1 MLVTCS
7 ACSAKFQL
15 PDDKIRGRK
24 ARMKCKTCGAS
35 IAIDGTSLG
44 ANTSHA
50 APPPPSRRG
59 PPPRVHEQEVLTFND
74 QTVALGPGEAEA
86 LSRQSREG
94 ELSVA
99 PDLEDRI
106 TPVSNPRAAPSSLLD
121 DNYVDAAMDAL
132 EQKVFSVPAPHPGDA
147 KTAQPKPPTVDDDEA
162 TRMMDLPRLLSGG
175 PAAPSPPA
183 LKSSAPDGEVE
194 EATRM
199 MDLAGPAGLLGSAA
213 PRRADKDGEEATRIF
228 DAEPV
233 PRAPRLPPRPS
244 LPRAPTAS
252 PAAPTAPASA
262 AAELPPPVVLSDP
275 AQGSAGANPLE
286 ISTAKVDVRALA
298 VPGVPGPVPNAPE
311 LPPAPGAPPVLPMG
325 EALSSP
331 PAAPERRPGRPAA
344 DVTAQRA
351 RIPSSPPPP
360 SPSNWG
366 VYLFFAALAAIG
378 LLAGLYVFSRPTFD
392 RAISSTRQA
401 LGLAGESEGDGPAFN
416 AALATTELERV
427 AARAPS
433 CKTAGGPTGAGRAR
447 VLFQMNGSASS
458 AAVSQPFHGSSS
470 EACLLGL
477 FKSAKV
483 PAFGGKPAIVTKT
496 FRID

>member
-44 ANTSHA
+44 ANVSHA
-50 APPPPSRRG
+50 PPPPPSRRG
-59 PPPRVHEQEVLTFND
+59 PPPRAHEPEVLSFSD

-94 ELSVA
+94 DRPVA

-106 TPVSNPRAAPSSLLD
+106 TPVSNPRAAPSPLLD

-132 EQKVFSVPAPHPGDA
+132 EQKVFSVPAPHPGGA
-147 KTAQPKPPTVDDDEA
+147 KTEQPKPPTVDDDEA

-175 PAAPSPPA
+175 PAAPSPSA

-199 MDLAGPAGLLGSAA
+199 MDLGGPAGLLGSAGP
-213 PRRADKDGEEATRIF
+213 PRTDKDGEEATRIF

-233 PRAPRLPPRPS
+233 SRAPRLPPRPS
-244 LPRAPTAS
+244 LPRPPTTSA
-252 PAAPTAPASA
+252 AAPTAPASTGA
-262 AAELPPPVVLSDP
+262 ALQPPVILSDP
-275 AQGSAGANPLE
+275 AHVSDGTNPLE
-286 ISTAKVDVRALA
+286 TSTAKVDVRALA
-298 VPGVPGPVPNAPE
+298 VPGLPGPVPHAPE
-311 LPPAPGAPPVLPMG
+311 LAPPPGPPLALPMG
-325 EALSSP
+325 EALTSP
-331 PAAPERRPGRPAA
+331 PAAPSPPAR
-344 DVTAQRA
+344 TASDLTVQRA
-351 RIPSSPPPP
+351 RISSTALTPP
-360 SPSNWG
+360 PSNWG
-366 VYLFFAALAAIG
+366 VYLFLVALAATG
-378 LLAGLYVFSRPTFD
+378 TLAGVYLFSRPTFD
-392 RAISSTRQA
+392 QAISSTRRT
-401 LGLAGESEGDGPAFN
+401 LGLASENEGDGPTFN
-416 AALATTELERV
+416 AAAATAELERV

-433 CKTAGGPTGAGRAR
+433 CKMADGPTGAGRAR
-447 VLFQMNGSASS
+447 VLFQMSGSASS

-477 FKSAKV
+477 FKSAKI
-483 PAFGGKPAIVTKT
+483 PPFGGKPVIVTKT